1 MKTTNNKFLPSWG
14 RRGMSVGCDDCRFI
28 GTKESLLGGCH
39 LAFKSLWS
47 RRKRNAWLFAELILV
62 TIVCWWVLD
71 PVIVTL
77 YHKNLPLGYDKDR
90 LCLVGL
96 GIDISLYKPGD
107 NFEELQEQFIKRFK
121 TDFTTADVEYICTM
135 GQRYLESPGGQSN
148 LCYSDTTKSV
158 MEQVEQTNQHTTAY
172 VRHITFVKGEPFLE
186 THGIKMLYGEEDTK
200 RYIQNPDL
208 FGTGDNVIVISRATA
223 KWYFGKDDAV
233 GEYLYY
239 HNNRKVEVD
248 GHDEYLPYNHPL
260 RIIGVY
266 DDVRTSESRHDEFTR
281 LAPERASFI
290 VVRLKAGA
298 NVEAYCN
305 MVREKTKDNYAVG
318 CIGLNR
324 ITSYD
329 QLMDENSYNSG
340 YTNKLRFNIALA
352 ALFLFSLSLGV
363 IGTFWMQTKQRRGEV
378 GVMRSFGA
386 SRNSIMRMIVS
397 EGAMLATASVVIGCL
412 IYLQYAIKEGLNL
425 GFYNSMENEDGTPLT
440 VSIENASNLDWVN
453 TFGDH
458 FLIVSAIIY
467 LIILAVV
474 IIGVSI
480 PAKRLSSIP
489 PVDALREE

>member
-14 RRGMSVGCDDCRFI
+14 RRVMSVGCDDCRFI
-28 GTKESLLGGCH
+28 GTKESLLGGFT

-90 LCLVGL
+90 LCLVQL
-96 GIDISLYKPGD
+96 GVDPSLFKPGD
-107 NFEELQEQFIKRFK
+107 NPHEQQEQLIKRFK
-121 TDFTTADVEYICTM
+121 ADFTTSDVEYICTM

-148 LCYSDTTKSV
+148 ILYSDTTTQEK
-158 MEQVEQTNQHTTAY
+158 TKNQQAY
-172 VRHITFVKGEPFLE
+172 VRFITFVKGEPFLE

-200 RYIQNPDL
+200 RYIDNPDL

-223 KWYFGKDDAV
+223 NWFFGKDDAV
-233 GEYLYY
+233 GEYLYE
-239 HNNRKVEVD
+239 HNYRKVEVD
-248 GHDEYLPYNHPL
+248 GKTDYKLNLHSM
-260 RIIGVY
+260 RVIGVY

-281 LAPERASFI
+281 LGPEKASFI
-290 VVRLKAGA
+290 VVRLKDGA

-305 MVREKTKDNYAVG
+305 MVREKAKDNYGVG
-318 CIGLNR
+318 CIGLYS

-329 QLMDENSYNSG
+329 QLMDENSYYSG

-397 EGAMLATASVVIGCL
+397 EGTMLATASVVIGCL
-412 IYLQYAIKEGLNL
+412 VYLQYAIKEGLNL
-425 GFYNSMENEDGTPLT
+425 GFYNSMENEDGSPLT
-440 VSIENASNLDWVN
+440 VGIDNASNHDWVN

-480 PAKRLSSIP
+480 PAKHLSSIP

>member
-1 MKTTNNKFLPSWG
+1 MKTNNNKSPYSPPFREGLG
-14 RRGMSVGCDDCRFI
+14 VG
-28 GTKESLLGGCH
+28 L

-121 TDFTTADVEYICTM
+121 TDFTTSDVEYICTM

-148 LCYSDTTKSV
+148 ILYSDTTTQEK
-158 MEQVEQTNQHTTAY
+158 TKNQQAY
-172 VRHITFVKGEPFLE
+172 VRFITFVKGEPFLE

-200 RYIQNPDL
+200 RYIDNPDL

-223 KWYFGKDDAV
+223 NWFFGKDDAV
-233 GEYLYY
+233 GEYLYE
-239 HNNRKVEVD
+239 HNYRKVEVD
-248 GHDEYLPYNHPL
+248 GKTDYKLNHHSM
-260 RIIGVY
+260 RVIGVY
-266 DDVRTSESRHDEFTR
+266 DDVRTTESSHDEFTR
-281 LAPERASFI
+281 LGPEKASFI
-290 VVRLKAGA
+290 VVRLKDGA

-397 EGAMLATASVVIGCL
+397 EGVMLATASVVIGCL
-412 IYLQYAIKEGLNL
+412 VYFQYAIKEGLNL
-425 GFYNSMENEDGTPLT
+425 GFYNSMENEDGSPLT

-453 TFGDH
+453 TFGTH

>member
-28 GTKESLLGGCH
+28 GTKESLLGGFT

-107 NFEELQEQFIKRFK
+107 NFEELSEQFIKRFK

-148 LCYSDTTKSV
+148 IYYSDTTKSV
-158 MEQVEQTNQHTTAY
+158 AEQTNQNTTAL

-233 GEYLYY
+233 GEYLYE
-239 HNNRKVEVD
+239 HNYRKVEVD
-248 GHDEYLPYNHPL
+248 GKTDYKPYHNSM
-260 RIIGVY
+260 RVIGVY

-281 LAPERASFI
+281 LVPEKASFI
-290 VVRLKAGA
+290 VVRLKDGA

-318 CIGLNR
+318 CMGLNR

-386 SRNSIMRMIVS
+386 SSNSIMRMIVS
-397 EGAMLATASVVIGCL
+397 EGVMLATASVVIGCL
-412 IYLQYAIKEGLNL
+412 VYFQYAIKEGLNL
-425 GFYNSMENEDGTPLT
+425 GFYNSMENEDGSPLT

-453 TFGDH
+453 TFSDH

>member
-28 GTKESLLGGCH
+28 GTKESLLGGFT
-39 LAFKSLWS
+39 LALKSLWS

-90 LCLVGL
+90 LCLVQWGV
-96 GIDISLYKPGD
+96 DPSLFKPGD
-107 NFEELQEQFIKRFK
+107 NPHEQQEQLIKCFK
-121 TDFTTADVEYICTM
+121 ADFTTSDVEYICTM

-148 LCYSDTTKSV
+148 ILYSDTTTQEK
-158 MEQVEQTNQHTTAY
+158 TKNQQAY
-172 VRHITFVKGEPFLE
+172 VRFITFVKGEPFLE

-200 RYIQNPDL
+200 RYIDNPDL
-208 FGTGDNVIVISRATA
+208 FGTGDNVLVISRATA
-223 KWYFGKDDAV
+223 NWFFGKDDAV
-233 GEYLYY
+233 GEYLYE
-239 HNNRKVEVD
+239 HNYRKVEVD
-248 GHDEYLPYNHPL
+248 GKTDYKPYNHPL
-260 RIIGVY
+260 RVIGVY

-281 LAPERASFI
+281 LGHQSPQAM
-290 VVRLKAGA
+290 VVRMKEGA

-305 MVREKTKDNYAVG
+305 MVREKIKDDNYFVG
-318 CIGLNR
+318 CIGISS
-324 ITSYD
+324 ITPYD

-386 SRNSIMRMIVS
+386 NRNSIMRLIVS
-397 EGAMLATASVVIGCL
+397 EGVLLATTSVVIGCL

-425 GFYNSMENEDGTPLT
+425 GFYNSMENEDGSPLT